1 MQLGCN
7 LNTSYV
13 TVKPWQIYM
22 VSLETL
28 YLNTSYVTVK
38 PPLIIYIT
46 QVITHLNTSY
56 VTVKPE
62 NLNTFPKESII

>member
-1 MQLGCN
+1 
-7 LNTSYV
+7 
-13 TVKPWQIYM
+13 M